1 MSGHHRRWGT
11 RAGAFAIG
19 LVLAASLAPEVP
31 AAEGRAAPAAPAA
44 AQCPGTAI
52 MPVDQVT
59 AGMLGSGLT
68 VTQGRTPQR
77 FDVEVLGVLPDE
89 IAPGRDMIVVEASG
103 PPIDKAGGIWFG
115 MSGSP
120 VYVSNQLIGA
130 VAFGF
135 SATSPVAGLTPAED
149 MVKILD
155 FPTQAPAAA
164 ALAGGSF
171 MLPGW
176 LEDRIVRRTEVPR
189 ATVDEGLQRLKLPF
203 TVSGV
208 SGDRIAKIKRVIDS
222 EELPLLPHSG
232 PAAQAGVPAGAA
244 PLEPGDSFA
253 AALSYGDVTQAG
265 IGTTTMVCGDEA
277 LAFGHPF
284 FFHGSQLQLGA
295 NAADTMTIIRD
306 DFWGPYKLAAVAEGV
321 GLMDQDRLAGIR
333 ALLGVSPDF
342 TSVTS
347 TFSALNTRMSRDG
360 RTEIV
365 HRDFVPFTT
374 FAHLFGNI
382 DSVFDQ
388 ITGGSS
394 TLRWR
399 LTGTTETG
407 ATWELNRSNLYADE
421 FDISFATG
429 FEILGQLFTLLEND
443 FEEIEFSSVEL
454 DGRVEEDIKLLRI
467 EKVLVSL
474 NGGDFVRKR
483 RIRVSRGDLIGLR
496 VVLVPFDE
504 VTTQR
509 VDLRLRVPR
518 RARRS
523 GEIEVVGGSDGPNF
537 ECFFFGENCASEKDV
552 DSLEELIEALENAP
566 TNNQLIARLRLGAR
580 RRVQVQDVE
589 TLDQVVDG
597 RKRIRLIVR

>member
-1 MSGHHRRWGT
+1 MFGLHRRWGT
-11 RAGAFAIG
+11 RAGAFAMG
-19 LVLAASLAPEVP
+19 LALSASLAPDVP
-31 AAEGRAAPAAPAA
+31 AAENRAASAA

-52 MPVDQVT
+52 MPVDQVA
-59 AGMLGSGLT
+59 AGMAGSGLT
-68 VTQGRTPQR
+68 VTKGRTPER
-77 FDVEVLGVLPDE
+77 FNVEVLGVLPNE

-120 VYVSNQLIGA
+120 VYVSNKLIGA

-135 SATSPVAGLTPAED
+135 SATSRVAGLTPAED
-149 MVKILD
+149 MVKVLD
-155 FPTQAPAAA
+155 FAAQAPAAG
-164 ALAGGSF
+164 LADGPV
-171 MLPGW
+171 MLPRW
-176 LEDRIVRRTEVPR
+176 LKDRIVRNTDVPR
-189 ATVDEGLQRLKLPF
+189 EAVDEGLRRLKLPF

-208 SGDRIAKIKRVIDS
+208 SGDRITKVKRVIES
-222 EELPLLPHSG
+222 EEMPLLPHSG
-232 PAAQAGVPAGAA
+232 PAAQAGVTAGVAA
-244 PLEPGDSFA
+244 LEPGSTFA

-265 IGTTTMVCGDEA
+265 IGTTTMVCGDKA

-284 FFHGSQLQLGA
+284 FFQGSQVQLGA
-295 NAADTMTIIRD
+295 NAGNTMTIIRD

-333 ALLGVSPDF
+333 ALLGVSPDL

-347 TFSALNTRMSRDG
+347 TFRALNTGMSRDG

-374 FAHLFGNI
+374 FAHLFSNI

-394 TLRWR
+394 TLTWR
-399 LTGTTETG
+399 VTGTTESG

-421 FDISFATG
+421 FDISFPTG

-443 FEEIEFSSVEL
+443 FEEIDFSSVEL
-454 DGRVEEDIKLLRI
+454 DGTVEEDIKLLRI

-504 VTTQR
+504 ETTQR
-509 VDLRLRVPR
+509 VTLRLRVPR
-518 RARRS
+518 RTRGS
-523 GEIEVVGGSDGPNF
+523 GEIDVLGGSGDELNF
-537 ECFFFGENCASEKDV
+537 ECFFFGENCTSEEDV
-552 DSLEELIEALENAP
+552 DSFQELIEVLENAP
-566 TNNQLIARLRLGAR
+566 TNNQLIARLRMGAR
-580 RRVQVQDVE
+580 RNVRVQDVE
-589 TLDQVVDG
+589 TLDQVVAG